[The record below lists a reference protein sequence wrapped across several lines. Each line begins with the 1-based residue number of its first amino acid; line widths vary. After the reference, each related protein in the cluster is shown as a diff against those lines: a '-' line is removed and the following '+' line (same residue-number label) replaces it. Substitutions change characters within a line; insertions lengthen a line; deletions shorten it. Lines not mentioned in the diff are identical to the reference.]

1 MLSFKYL
8 DFFVA
13 IQLSLQEAETSK
25 VRHKFELLFY
35 TVIIMK
41 LWKVILIPTISVNLH
56 CTMYFRVSNYLDPCE
71 NYSAIKES

>member
-1 MLSFKYL
+1 MCWVKFL

-13 IQLSLQEAETSK
+13 IELSLQEAEAGK

-41 LWKVILIPTISVNLH
+41 LSKVILISTISVNLH
-56 CTMYFRVSNYLDPCE
+56 CAMYFRVS
-71 NYSAIKES
+71 I